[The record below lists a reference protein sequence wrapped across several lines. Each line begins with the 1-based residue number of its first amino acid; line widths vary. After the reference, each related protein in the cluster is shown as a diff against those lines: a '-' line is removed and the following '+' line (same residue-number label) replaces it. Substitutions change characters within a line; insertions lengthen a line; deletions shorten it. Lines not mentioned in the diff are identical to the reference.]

1 MKKDSPIQV
10 LVIDDEP
17 SIRESLSEFLEIY
30 GFEVSEAG
38 SGEDGLK
45 ILEQK
50 KHNVAIVDLRL
61 PGISGESMILEAFK
75 KNSEM
80 KFLIHTGS
88 IDYTIS
94 ESLKNIS
101 ISKDNVLYKPT
112 LDLKLFVDK
121 INDLMDN
128 ENIT

>member
-121 INDLMDN
+121 INNLMDN
-128 ENIT
+128 ENIA

>member
-1 MKKDSPIQV
+1 MKNDPPIQV

-30 GFEVSEAG
+30 GFKVTEAE

-50 KHNVAIVDLRL
+50 KHNIAIVDLRL
-61 PGISGESMILEAFK
+61 PGISGEAMILEAFK
-75 KNSEM
+75 KNSNM

-94 ESLKNIS
+94 ESLKKIS
-101 ISKDNVLYKPT
+101 ISKENVMYKPT
-112 LDLKLFVDK
+112 LDLTLFVDK
-121 INDLMDN
+121 INILMDKK
-128 ENIT
+128 